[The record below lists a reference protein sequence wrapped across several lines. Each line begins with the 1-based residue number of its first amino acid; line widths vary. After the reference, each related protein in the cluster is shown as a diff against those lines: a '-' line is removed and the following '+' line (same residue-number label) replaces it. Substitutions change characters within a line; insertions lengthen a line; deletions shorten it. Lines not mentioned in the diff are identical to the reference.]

1 MTLVQIGPPPAVGR
15 SPADPSRFHI
25 VPGQPPLLFVP
36 EGSRLYALPDGAA
49 IDFEEFLSA
58 LGGGAPAVRFDKQP
72 TALSLNI
79 AQTCNLSC
87 SYCYADEGRFG
98 GDSKLMPLETAK
110 LAIRRHIRQSDSGSV
125 SVGFIG
131 GEPLLNRA
139 VLHESVAFAAAEA
152 ALRKVRITFGI
163 TTNGTLL
170 SRADIALL
178 SAHPFAVTISL
189 DGTREA
195 HDARRRT
202 KSGSPSFDGI
212 LERAAPLLSEPGL
225 AKIAARVTLTRR
237 FLDVSACLNR
247 LASAGFAEIGVSP
260 LRTGPDASLRL
271 VGGDWD
277 VLLDAMKTAA
287 GREWARVKD
296 TLEPLRFSNFATAMK
311 QLFRGACD
319 ALPCRAAA
327 GYVSLGA
334 DGRYYTCHR
343 TVGETACD
351 LGGVQSGPSAE
362 ARRAFVEGRRVDE
375 QEPCRS
381 CWARYLCGG
390 GCHAEVLQAGRPG
403 CDYIRGWLEYCISV
417 YPRILSQR
425 PDLLGPRLSKENLQ

>member
-1 MTLVQIGPPPAVGR
+1 MTLVQIGLPPAVDR
-15 SPADPSRFHI
+15 PAAVPARYHI
-25 VPGQPPLLFVP
+25 VPGEPPVLFVP
-36 EGSRLYALPDGAA
+36 EGSRLYALSAGAVD
-49 IDFEEFLSA
+49 DFGA
-58 LGGGAPAVRFDKQP
+58 LLPTFNGRAPASRFDKQP

-79 AQTCNLSC
+79 AQACNLAC

-98 GDSKLMPLETAK
+98 GDSMLMPPETAR
-110 LAIRRHIRQSDSGSV
+110 LAIRRHIRQSDSGAV

-139 VLHESVAFAAAEA
+139 VLHDSVVFAAAEA
-152 ALRKVRITFGI
+152 ARHGVRISFGI

-170 SRADIALL
+170 APSDIALL

-189 DGTREA
+189 DGTRDA
-195 HDARRRT
+195 HDALRKTR
-202 KSGSPSFDGI
+202 SGSPSFDAI
-212 LERAAPLLSEPGL
+212 LKRVAPLLSTPGL

-237 FLDVSACLNR
+237 FLDVYACIDR
-247 LASAGFAEIGVSP
+247 LAGAGFREIGVSP
-260 LRTGPDASLRL
+260 LRTGPDAALRL
-271 VGGDWD
+271 DGGDWD
-277 VLLDAMKTAA
+277 VLLESMKAA
-287 GREWARVKD
+287 AAHDWARVKNN
-296 TLEPLRFSNFATAMK
+296 LEPLRFSNFATALK
-311 QLFRGACD
+311 QLYRGACD

-334 DGRYYTCHR
+334 DCRYYTCHR
-343 TVGETACD
+343 TVGEPACD
-351 LGGVQSGPSAE
+351 LGGIESGPSIS
-362 ARRAFVEGRRVDE
+362 ARQAFVEERVVDK

-390 GCHAEVLQAGRPG
+390 GCHAEVRQAGRSG

-425 PDLLGPRLSKENLQ
+425 PDLLGPRSLKEELQ